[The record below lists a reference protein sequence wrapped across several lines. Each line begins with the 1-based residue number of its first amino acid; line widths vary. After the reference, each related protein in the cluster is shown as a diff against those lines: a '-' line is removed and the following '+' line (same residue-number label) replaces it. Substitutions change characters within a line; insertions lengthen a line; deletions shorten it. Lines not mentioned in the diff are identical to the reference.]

1 MRNSFGDK
9 LKKLRLQKD
18 LSQQQLAD
26 FLGTSKQV
34 ISRYETNQ
42 RTPKITVAQEYADRL
57 NIPLNYLID
66 DSITEIPHNKK
77 DNLPSLNKKDERQ
90 IQKKLK
96 GLLDDLNPKMGVAFY
111 NDDEPLS
118 DEDKELLRISLENTL
133 RLSKQLAKQK
143 FTPKK
148 YRKE

>member
-1 MRNSFGDK
+1 MDSV
-9 LKKLRLQKD
+9 KD
-18 LSQQQLAD
+18 IIKNRRIELGLTMKELSNRVGVSE
-26 FLGTSKQV
+26 GT
-34 ISRYETNQ
+34 ISRWESGEIANM
-42 RTPKITVAQEYADRL
+42 RRSAIVKLANAL
-57 NIPLNYLID
+57 NLSP
-66 DSITEIPHNKK
+66 SEIMGWQKESSNSHDN
-77 DNLPSLNKKDERQ
+77 NLPSLNKKDERQ